1 MDTDLYATLG
11 PTLRRTPGVETP
23 PAERDILA
31 HIVGH
36 TSDLDAA
43 WPANEVI
50 NLYVALKTKPFVVLT
65 GPPEAGQR
73 RLARRFAR
81 ALVGPHP
88 IQHQTLQAHPWW
100 ANRTGD
106 VGHYGALQTRL
117 NGLKFYE
124 CLQAAAAV
132 VSDGLAFF
140 VHLEDMS
147 PAEVEGYFCD
157 LPSGFHQG
165 DGRLHLPSFTVR
177 CPAQFPA
184 NLYVIG
190 TLNRRWDS
198 GYHFSQ
204 CVLTTATIIHVMP
217 LTSAPTFAALP
228 TSTFPPSGY
237 QQVFVESAVRDEDR
251 ARTKLRAILGDESPA
266 REPLKEVEWLLWAH
280 HIELDPVAL
289 HAGLCYLAN
298 GFDGEG
304 WGLFAPDPLTN
315 LSTAL
320 DYVIAQEVLPRLKET
335 LAENKTAWREL
346 AHYLTGRYP
355 RALWQILPARHRK
368 TLGLG

>member
-1 MDTDLYATLG
+1 MYTDLHVTLG
-11 PTLRRTPGVETP
+11 LALKMTPRVETL
-23 PAERDILA
+23 PAERDTLA

-36 TSDLDAA
+36 ASGLDAA

-50 NLYVALKTKPFVVLT
+50 NLYVALKTKPFVILT
-65 GPPEAGQR
+65 GLPETGQR

-88 IQHQTLQAHPWW
+88 VQHQTLQAHPWW

-106 VGHYGALQTRL
+106 VGHYGALQARL

-124 CLQAAAAV
+124 CLQAAAAA

-157 LPSGFHQG
+157 LPNGFHQG

-177 CPAQFPA
+177 CPTQFPA

-190 TLNRRWDS
+190 TLDQHWDS
-198 GYHFSQ
+198 SYHFSQ
-204 CVLTTATIIHVMP
+204 CVLTTATVIYAMP
-217 LTSAPTFAALP
+217 LASAPTFAALP

-237 QQVFVESAVRDEDR
+237 QRVFVESAVRDEYQ

-266 REPLKEVEWLLWAH
+266 QELLEEVEWLLWAH

-298 GFDGEG
+298 AFDIEG
-304 WGLFAPDPLTN
+304 KGLFAADPVAN
-315 LSTAL
+315 LSIAL

-335 LAENKTAWREL
+335 LAENKAARREL
-346 AHYLTGRYP
+346 ADYLTGRYP
-355 RALWQILPARHRK
+355 RALWQILPTRHRK
-368 TLGLG
+368 TLGR

>member
-1 MDTDLYATLG
+1 MDTDSHATLG
-11 PTLRRTPGVETP
+11 LALKRTPKVEMP
-23 PAERDILA
+23 PTERDILA
-31 HIVGH
+31 YIVGQ
-36 TSDLDAA
+36 TSGLDAA

-50 NLYVALKTKPFVVLT
+50 NLYVALKTKLFAVLT
-65 GPPEAGQR
+65 GPREAGQR

-100 ANRTGD
+100 ANHTGD
-106 VGHYGALQTRL
+106 VGHYGTLQTRL
-117 NGLKFYE
+117 NGLKLYE
-124 CLQAAAAV
+124 CLHAAATA

-157 LPSGFHQG
+157 LPNGFHQG
-165 DGRLHLPSFTVR
+165 DGRLYLPGSTVR

-190 TLNRRWDS
+190 TMDHRCDS

-217 LTSAPTFAALP
+217 LASAPTFHTLP
-228 TSTFPPSGY
+228 TSTSPPSSY
-237 QQVFVESAVRDEDR
+237 QQVFIESAVRDEDR
-251 ARTKLRAILGDESPA
+251 ARTKLRAVLGDEGPA
-266 REPLKEVEWLLWAH
+266 QEPLDEMEWLLWAH

-289 HAGLCYLAN
+289 RAGLCYLAN
-298 GFDGEG
+298 GFDSEG
-304 WGLFAPDPLTN
+304 RGLFAADPVAN
-315 LSTAL
+315 LSS
-320 DYVIAQEVLPRLKET
+320 PRLRHCPGNPAPLERGIG
-335 LAENKTAWREL
+335 RE
-346 AHYLTGRYP
+346 
-355 RALWQILPARHRK
+355 
-368 TLGLG
+368 